1 MVVDQIAQRLRN
13 NFLQGGT
20 DFEEFL
26 YLLFCSCNCLWGF
39 PHGQM
44 PRIKIYVRLRDVSNI
59 ESATRHLREI
69 SVDENHVILS
79 YKLVKMDMVKF
90 K

>member
-1 MVVDQIAQRLRN
+1 MGL
-13 NFLQGGT
+13 
-20 DFEEFL
+20 
-26 YLLFCSCNCLWGF
+26 F

-44 PRIKIYVRLRDVSNI
+44 PRVEIYVRLHDVSNI

-79 YKLVKMDMVKF
+79 NKLVKMDMVKF
-90 K
+90 KLHAFLSKMWVS

>member
-1 MVVDQIAQRLRN
+1 MGL
-13 NFLQGGT
+13 
-20 DFEEFL
+20 
-26 YLLFCSCNCLWGF
+26 F

-44 PRIKIYVRLRDVSNI
+44 PRVEIYVRLRDVSNI

-79 YKLVKMDMVKF
+79 NKLVKMDMVKF
-90 K
+90 KLHAFLSKMWVS

>member
-1 MVVDQIAQRLRN
+1 
-13 NFLQGGT
+13 
-20 DFEEFL
+20 
-26 YLLFCSCNCLWGF
+26 
-39 PHGQM
+39 M